1 MEWVNETLLAHADP
15 DHSSP
20 VSSPVLFAIQIG
32 CFRLCVS
39 LRDLTGDRRIS
50 LL

>member
-1 MEWVNETLLAHADP
+1 MEWVNEILLARADP

-20 VSSPVLFAIQIG
+20 QLFAIQIAS
-32 CFRLCVS
+32 FRLCVR

-50 LL
+50 